1 MNFNCAYCGNRKT
14 QTIFPNVSSYSNQ
27 DKIMN
32 GIMVCD
38 SHKQK
43 AVNKLVS
50 LKMYVEAK

>member
-14 QTIFPNVSSYSNQ
+14 QTIFPNCSSFSNQ

-38 SHKQK
+38 NHKQK

-50 LKMYVEAK
+50 LKMYMEAK